1 VIYLIYLFLFY
12 YNLCDGLRFKLV
24 RKLKRGVKSYTGGST
39 SDLTL
44 DLCRRA
50 KEELHLNP
58 NMHLTCTNME
68 LEKVVAALEGCKSSG
83 NLKDRQSVSM
93 ILAF

>member
-1 VIYLIYLFLFY
+1 VL
-12 YNLCDGLRFKLV
+12 
-24 RKLKRGVKSYTGGST
+24 STTGGST

-50 KEELHLNP
+50 KEELNLNP

-83 NLKDRQSVSM
+83 SLTSLQSVCVILTCSISVHPITNDSLKPGLTN
-93 ILAF
+93 ILALRGDPPAG

>member
-1 VIYLIYLFLFY
+1 M
-12 YNLCDGLRFKLV
+12 KE
-24 RKLKRGVKSYTGGST
+24 LKRHQPVFVDFTWGAGINSCIGDFVPSYNINVAKKLTENNVASGGST

-50 KEELHLNP
+50 KEELSLNP

-83 NLKDRQSVSM
+83 Y
-93 ILAF
+93 